1 MSGIARVR
9 IGRVTM
15 KAGGADVRVLYQ
27 APRGKIIARA
37 RELIST
43 AEADRSDLPSA
54 FVGVFFWRDDK
65 EPWRPSFSLGW
76 DTEDPN
82 LPLARLFRVAASE
95 IEAMGAAV
103 KAEDR
108 VMRKL
113 GYVTGD
119 EPDAA
124 S

>member
-1 MSGIARVR
+1 MDSKFSASTTKDR
-9 IGRVTM
+9 I
-15 KAGGADVRVLYQ
+15 
-27 APRGKIIARA
+27 
-37 RELIST
+37 
-43 AEADRSDLPSA
+43 RSDLPSA

>member
-15 KAGGADVRVLYQ
+15 KNGGADVRVLLP
-27 APRGKIIARA
+27 ASHGKIIARA
-37 RELIST
+37 RELISRVLQDP
-43 AEADRSDLPSA
+43 ERPSA
-54 FVGVFFWRDDK
+54 FIGIFFWRDDK

-108 VMRKL
+108 VMRNL

-119 EPDAA
+119 EPDAT